1 MPASISSHGNYWL
14 PAPFSS
20 SSLAIDRFTSSRF
33 SRRSSMPAGGSGR
46 GLSMNACVTIGGRPM
61 LTFYELVV
69 VVLQSRALLSHVCCS
84 TCTQGC
90 MGWAAAVVIA
100 FVGPGVSQ
108 LLVRTHAGWHRAVL
122 VCFDAQPT
130 AANPEFL
137 PRPRARRPAG
147 CCAPDAAAEQK
158 SQKKRC
164 SEFNTPG
171 DQLPLCVPH
180 KLPKWPAS
188 KTSDWRSRHST
199 SRD

>member
-1 MPASISSHGNYWL
+1 
-14 PAPFSS
+14 
-20 SSLAIDRFTSSRF
+20 
-33 SRRSSMPAGGSGR
+33 
-46 GLSMNACVTIGGRPM
+46 M

>member
-1 MPASISSHGNYWL
+1 
-14 PAPFSS
+14 
-20 SSLAIDRFTSSRF
+20 
-33 SRRSSMPAGGSGR
+33 
-46 GLSMNACVTIGGRPM
+46 M

-90 MGWAAAVVIA
+90 MGWLRQWLSHLS
-100 FVGPGVSQ
+100 GRGVSQ

-137 PRPRARRPAG
+137 PRPRARRPG

-188 KTSDWRSRHST
+188 KTSDW
-199 SRD
+199 

>member
-1 MPASISSHGNYWL
+1 
-14 PAPFSS
+14 
-20 SSLAIDRFTSSRF
+20 
-33 SRRSSMPAGGSGR
+33 MPAGGSGR
-46 GLSMNACVTIGGRPM
+46 GLSMNACGTIGGRPM

-130 AANPEFL
+130 AANPESL
-137 PRPRARRPAG
+137 PRPRARRPG
-147 CCAPDAAAEQK
+147 GCAPDAAAEQK
-158 SQKKRC
+158 WQKTMFRVYSPPETVLYVC
-164 SEFNTPG
+164 SLFRVRRLCVLAPG
-171 DQLPLCVPH
+171 GQLPLCLPP

-188 KTSDWRSRHST
+188 KTSDWRRRHST